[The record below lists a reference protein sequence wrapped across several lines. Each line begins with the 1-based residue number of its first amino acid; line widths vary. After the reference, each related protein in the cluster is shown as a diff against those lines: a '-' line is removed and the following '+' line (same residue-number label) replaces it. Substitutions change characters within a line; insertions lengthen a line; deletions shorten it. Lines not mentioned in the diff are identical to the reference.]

1 MSDNTKVVVR
11 GIDTIKPYPKNAK
24 KHDDAQVKKLAESI
38 KKFGWR
44 GNPILVD
51 KEGVIIAGHGRR
63 LAALSLKMDKVP
75 VVVIDDM
82 TAEEARAFRLADNRV
97 AISDIDNDILQEE
110 LIDLD
115 FDLDG
120 IFDKK
125 ELDFAVADLMEV
137 NLDVFESDLATVM
150 DEQTANTNDKIEKS
164 ETKRVSVTKAL
175 GFKEIDGA
183 DAFYVTR
190 LMAQLQADSGA
201 SAEKAFVEFCKSL
214 VGKISNE

>member
-1 MSDNTKVVVR
+1 MSDQKIVIRDISTL
-11 GIDTIKPYPKNAK
+11 KPYPKNAK
-24 KHDDAQVKKLAESI
+24 KHEDAQVKKLAESI
-38 KKFGWR
+38 KRFGWR

-63 LAALSLKMDKVP
+63 LAAISLDMKKVP
-75 VVVIDDM
+75 VMVIDDM